1 MTMFELKGRVAV
13 VTGAASGIGRATA
26 VHLAEK
32 GCHVALVD
40 VDEAG
45 LREAAREAAG
55 HGVEAS
61 EHVVDVSLR
70 EAMAR
75 LPEQVVERHGAVHV
89 LVNNAGVACDAS
101 FENASLEQVDR
112 VVDVNIW
119 GVVHGCKFFLPYLR
133 RAGRAGIANVA
144 SLYAL
149 TGIPLQ
155 TAYTMSKFAVRG
167 FSESLRVELAGTGI
181 GVTCVYPG
189 GYATNIV
196 TSAYLE
202 PADGLDSWRARNV
215 ARYPHFRDPRHAARR
230 IVRGIERDQPRVLL
244 GLETRLVDAIARLAP
259 EVTAD
264 VYGATWRRTMP
275 TDWQRRMREAER

>member
-1 MTMFELKGRVAV
+1 MWNLEGRVAV

-26 VHLAEK
+26 VRLAEV

-40 VDEAG
+40 VNGDG
-45 LREAAREAAG
+45 LRSAAEDIARR
-55 HGVEAS
+55 GVHAS
-61 EHVVDVSLR
+61 VHALDVSDKGAL
-70 EAMAR
+70 AA
-75 LPEQVVERHGAVHV
+75 LPEAVVSSHGAVHI

-101 FENASLEQVDR
+101 FENNSLEQFER
-112 VVDVNIW
+112 VVAVNIW
-119 GVVHGCKFFLPYLR
+119 GVIYGCKFFLPYLR
-133 RAGRAGIANVA
+133 RAGRGHIANVA
-144 SLYAL
+144 SMYAL

-167 FSESLRVELAGTGI
+167 LSESLRVELAGTGI

-202 PADGLDSWRARNV
+202 PADGLDSWRERNIKKY
-215 ARYPHFRDPRHAARR
+215 AWLRKPEHAARR

-244 GLETRLVDAIARLAP
+244 GAETRLVDAVARWFP
-259 EVTAD
+259 ELTLGVNAL
-264 VYGATWRRTMP
+264 TWRRLMP
-275 TDWQRRMREAER
+275 ADWRRGSGAAR

>member
-1 MTMFELKGRVAV
+1 MWQLRGRVAV

-26 VHLAEK
+26 VHLAER

-40 VDEAG
+40 VNGEG
-45 LREAAREAAG
+45 LRDAARD
-55 HGVEAS
+55 VEAHGIRS
-61 EHVVDVSLR
+61 SIHPVDVSDKAAL
-70 EAMAR
+70 MA
-75 LPEQVVERHGAVHV
+75 LPEEVVDRHGAVHI

-101 FENASLEQVDR
+101 FENGPLEQFER
-112 VVDVNIW
+112 VLGVNVW
-119 GVVHGCKFFLPYLR
+119 GVIYGCKFFLPWLR
-133 RAGRAGIANVA
+133 RAGRAHIANVA

-167 FSESLRVELAGTGI
+167 LSESLRVELAGTGI

-202 PADGLDSWRARNV
+202 PADGLESWRERNIKKY
-215 ARYPHFRDPRHAARR
+215 AWLRKPAHAARQ
-230 IVRGIERDQPRVLL
+230 IVRGIERNQARVLL
-244 GLETRLVDAIARLAP
+244 GSETRLVDVFARLFP
-259 EVTAD
+259 ETILGVNAM
-264 VYGATWRRTMP
+264 TWRRLMP
-275 TDWQRRMREAER
+275 ADWRRRAEALR